1 MATTTEIK
9 KTDPLVINDYFKKKK
24 AESDTALYT
33 DSTDN
38 SKLGKE
44 DFLNLLVTQL
54 RYQDP
59 LNPSDNQQ
67 MAAQMAQFS
76 ALEQTQNMAESLGE
90 MGESIQAMVDQQQ
103 GTAWTMSSSAATQL
117 LGKTV
122 RLRMDETT
130 VSTAGAKQ
138 TFDVTATKGSELAIL
153 DAEGNA
159 VRTFALDGFKS
170 DGKSILDANGDG
182 VVVWDGK
189 TENGLAAPKGT
200 YTLKVRNSTTGEESG
215 EAWVDAVVAGVQFD
229 SSGPQLVAGGQ
240 TYQMSDLL
248 AVAGE

>member
-1 MATTTEIK
+1 MSTTTEIK

-24 AESDTALYT
+24 TESDTSLYT
-33 DSTDN
+33 DSKDN

-76 ALEQTQNMAESLGE
+76 ALEQTQNMAESLGK
-90 MGESIQAMVDQQQ
+90 MGESIQGMVDQQQ

-122 RLRMDETT
+122 RLRQDETI
-130 VSTAGAKQ
+130 VTAAGGKK
-138 TFDVTATKGSELAIL
+138 TFEVTATRGSELAIL
-153 DAEGNA
+153 DAEGNT
-159 VRTFALDGFKS
+159 VRTFALDGVKS

-182 VVVWDGK
+182 VVEWDGK
-189 TENGLAAPKGT
+189 GQDGLSAPKGT
-200 YTLKVRNSTTGEESG
+200 YTLKVRNATTGEDSG

-240 TYQMSDLL
+240 TYTMSDLL